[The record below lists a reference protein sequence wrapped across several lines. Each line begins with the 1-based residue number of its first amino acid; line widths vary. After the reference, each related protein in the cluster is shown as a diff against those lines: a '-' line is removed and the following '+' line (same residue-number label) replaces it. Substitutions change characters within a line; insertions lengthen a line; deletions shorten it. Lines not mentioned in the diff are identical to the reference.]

1 MGLIFLF
8 IDGIGLGTTGA
19 ENPFEN
25 NNLTGFSILTGGQKM
40 TVRADTISE
49 TGHLFKA
56 VDARMNV
63 DGLPQSGTGQAALF
77 SGENASKI
85 LGRHFGP
92 YPHSAIRFLLEEHSL
107 FKKAADKDLR
117 AHFINAYPDIFFE
130 RASARNR
137 WSCTTLMTRS
147 AGLTLNRVEDVLQ
160 GEAVTAEIMQDVWR
174 SQLSLQVPEISPDE
188 AAKRVV
194 MKLKHNNL
202 VLYEYYLTDKAGHSM
217 DPDMAAWA
225 LERLDAFI
233 EGILRYMDTSTDTL
247 LLTSDHGNLED
258 LGIKTHT
265 LNNIPLVVMGKNAR
279 DFSEVKSIT
288 EITPAIISSLQ
299 P

>member
-8 IDGIGLGTTGA
+8 IDGIGLGSPGN
-19 ENPFEN
+19 ENPFVSN
-25 NNLTGFSILTGGQKM
+25 ALPGFSALTAGQKL
-40 TVRADTISE
+40 TASSDRINE
-49 TGHLFKA
+49 PGHQYKA
-56 VDARMNV
+56 IDARMKV

-77 SGENASKI
+77 SGENASEI

-92 YPHSAIRFLLEEHSL
+92 YPHSAIRYLLEEKSL
-107 FKKAADKDLR
+107 FIKASEQNLT

-147 AGLTLNRVEDVLQ
+147 AGLTLNRTDDVLH

-174 SQLSLQVPEISPDE
+174 SQLSLEVPEITPEE
-188 AAKRVV
+188 AAGRVV
-194 MKLKHNNL
+194 NKARKFDL

-217 DPDMAAWA
+217 DPEMAVWA

-233 EGILRYMDTSTDTL
+233 LAILRFMDTSNDTL

-258 LGIKTHT
+258 IGIKTHT
-265 LNNIPLVVMGKNAR
+265 LNDIPLVAIGKHAGY
-279 DFSEVKSIT
+279 FSEVRTIT
-288 EITPAIISSLQ
+288 DITPAVMSSMK